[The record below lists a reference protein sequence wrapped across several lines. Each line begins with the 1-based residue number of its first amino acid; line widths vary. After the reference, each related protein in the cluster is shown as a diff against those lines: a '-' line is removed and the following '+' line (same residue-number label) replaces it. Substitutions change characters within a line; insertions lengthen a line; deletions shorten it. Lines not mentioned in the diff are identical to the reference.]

1 MEFDEGKLRGPI
13 DGNKEV
19 QASLF
24 GSHFGDVDMKEAD
37 GIALELGPLRLV
49 TFGFGQSGD
58 AVALQTAV
66 Q

>member
-1 MEFDEGKLRGPI
+1 MLHQHGD
-13 DGNKEV
+13 KEV

-24 GSHFGDVDMKEAD
+24 GSHFGDVDMKETD

-49 TFGFGQSGD
+49 TFGFGKSAD